1 MESSYSAI
9 EPYPQTIQYF
19 NILQIKK
26 KTVLVIEDEIVLRD
40 LIVEKL
46 EETSVETIVASTA
59 QEGELKI
66 KEQHPSLILLD
77 IMLPGG
83 MNGFDLLEQLK
94 RDPILKSIPVI
105 VLTNLSTEH
114 KTATEI
120 GAIDYIV
127 KSNISLD
134 EVALKVKNHLQ

>member
-1 MESSYSAI
+1 MDV
-9 EPYPQTIQYF
+9 P
-19 NILQIKK
+19 NK

-40 LIVEKL
+40 LIVKKL
-46 EETSVETIVASTA
+46 EEIGLGTLVADSA
-59 QEGELKI
+59 QEGEKLI
-66 KEQHPSLILLD
+66 KEKHPNLVLLD

-83 MNGFDLLEQLK
+83 MNGFDLLERLK
-94 RDPILKSIPVI
+94 RDPILKSTPVI
-105 VLTNLSTEH
+105 ILTNLSTED

-120 GAIDYIV
+120 GAIDYII

>member
-1 MESSYSAI
+1 ME
-9 EPYPQTIQYF
+9 ED
-19 NILQIKK
+19 KK